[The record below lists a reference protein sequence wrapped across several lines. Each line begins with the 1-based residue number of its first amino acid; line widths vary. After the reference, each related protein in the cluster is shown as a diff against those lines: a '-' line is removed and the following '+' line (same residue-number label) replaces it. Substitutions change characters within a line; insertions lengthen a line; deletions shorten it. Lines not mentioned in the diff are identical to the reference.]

1 MEKNITRTKLFPSLE
16 ELNEE
21 FIQQTVELFRDYTD
35 IELYS
40 KILHYLKKTSFYYY
54 CNVYK
59 KTKSNPFNV
68 NINFCFEFIDGE
80 IPYVTI
86 LTDFIEPTLNDNR
99 NYYKCLTK
107 EHKYIF
113 YSDNTKEHQIIL
125 ESMINGIG
133 NFLNLLKDSR
143 AINTFIFFGEYE
155 YNHIYQINDFLMN
168 KNYLNF
174 YRINLI
180 NDNKEEERYI
190 LYTKLYFLLFEPLK
204 EDKALIKVIYQEK
217 LKDMNLDFDKNEPKN
232 SLLVKIPLDD
242 NKEYIEFIPIDR
254 SINIIKKRNRIS
266 RNKNGNNFE
275 QKKGTKENEIK
286 GERSKSEII
295 KETENKENEIKG
307 ERSKSDTIK
316 ENISKENET
325 KEERSKS
332 DIIKESESKENETKG
347 ERTESDIKEI
357 ENKENEIKEE
367 SSKSDIIKESESKE
381 NETKGERTK
390 SEIIRETE
398 SKKKENKDQNTKD
411 DNEIKENNKD
421 KKFDYSILL
430 QEWFTYKDLLNFNK
444 YELVINKYDMLF
456 NEDRQSLK
464 VKENE
469 TSKIEEYNNLIEFYE
484 KLINYYQKK
493 KIKNKEKIH
502 KIISNIIFICSEL
515 VNFAKNKNKKDNE
528 YLLKVKK
535 YLDSY
540 K

>member
-1 MEKNITRTKLFPSLE
+1 MEKNIVRTKLFPSIE

-21 FIQQTVELFRDYTD
+21 FIKQTVELFKDFTD

-113 YSDNTKEHQIIL
+113 NSDNIKEHQIIL

-133 NFLNLLKDSR
+133 NFLNLVKESR

-174 YRINLI
+174 YRINII

-204 EDKALIKVIYQEK
+204 EDKALIKIIYQEK
-217 LKDMNLDFDKNEPKN
+217 LKDMNLHFDKNELKN
-232 SLLVKIPLDD
+232 SLIVKLPLGGNND
-242 NKEYIEFIPIDR
+242 NLEFIPIDR
-254 SINIIKKRNRIS
+254 SVNIIKKRKRINK
-266 RNKNGNNFE
+266 NKNGNNIE
-275 QKKGTKENEIK
+275 QKKGTKENETKEENPKSEIIKETESKENETK
-286 GERSKSEII
+286 GEKPKSEIIKETESKENETKGERSKSEIKKETESKENETKEQRSKSEII
-295 KETENKENEIKG
+295 KETE
-307 ERSKSDTIK
+307 
-316 ENISKENET
+316 SKE
-325 KEERSKS
+325 
-332 DIIKESESKENETKG
+332 
-347 ERTESDIKEI
+347 
-357 ENKENEIKEE
+357 
-367 SSKSDIIKESESKE
+367 
-381 NETKGERTK
+381 
-390 SEIIRETE
+390 
-398 SKKKENKDQNTKD
+398 KENKDKNVKD
-411 DNEIKENNKD
+411 DNKIKENNKD
-421 KKFDYSILL
+421 KKFNYSILIK
-430 QEWFTYKDLLNFNK
+430 EWFTYIDGMDFKEYDV
-444 YELVINKYDMLF
+444 VINKYDMLF
-456 NEDRQSLK
+456 NEDRQSLN

-469 TSKIEEYNNLIEFYE
+469 TSKIEEYNRLIEFYE

-493 KIKNKEKIH
+493 KNKNKEKIL
-502 KIISNIIFICSEL
+502 KIISNIIFLCSEL
-515 VNFAKNKNKKDNE
+515 VNCAKNKNKKENE
-528 YLLKVKK
+528 YLLTAKK